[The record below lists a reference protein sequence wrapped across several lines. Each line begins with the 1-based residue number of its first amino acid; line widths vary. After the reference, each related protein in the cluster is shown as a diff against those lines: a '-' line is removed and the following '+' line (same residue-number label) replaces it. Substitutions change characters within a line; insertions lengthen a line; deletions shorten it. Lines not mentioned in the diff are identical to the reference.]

1 MTDLPG
7 FDAYA
12 QQYLAEARGVLDAP
26 YILEGLRR
34 AIPLLVAARSAR
46 RTVFLIGNGGSAST
60 ASHFVTDLSKVAAR
74 GDGPKLRALGLTD
87 NTPSLT
93 AIANDVEY
101 ARVFADQL
109 AILGQSGDVLIAISG
124 SGNSPNVLEG
134 VRAARALGMATV
146 GLTGIGGGKL
156 KGMVDVPI
164 VVPSDSMQHV
174 EDVHV
179 SILHLVTAYL
189 RDAGPLSTR

>member
-12 QQYLAEARGVLDAP
+12 RRYLGEAREALHEP

-34 AIPLLVAARSAR
+34 AIPLLVDARAAR
-46 RTVFLIGNGGSAST
+46 RTVFLFGNGGSAST
-60 ASHFVTDLSKVAAR
+60 ASHFVTDLSKIAAR
-74 GDGPKLRALGLTD
+74 GDGPRIRAVGLTD
-87 NTPSLT
+87 NTPSVT

-101 ARVFADQL
+101 ARIFADQL
-109 AILGQSGDVLIAISG
+109 NVLAQAGDVAIAISG

-134 VRAARALGMATV
+134 VRLAKALGVATI

-164 VVPSDSMQHV
+164 VVPSNSMQHV
-174 EDVHV
+174 EDAHV
-179 SILHLVTAYL
+179 SILHLVAAYL
-189 RDAGPLSTR
+189 RDEGPISVR